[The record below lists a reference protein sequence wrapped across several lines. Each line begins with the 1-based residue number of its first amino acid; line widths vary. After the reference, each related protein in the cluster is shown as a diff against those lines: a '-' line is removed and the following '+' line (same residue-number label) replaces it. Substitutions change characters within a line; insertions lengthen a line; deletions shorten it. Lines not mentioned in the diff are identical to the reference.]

1 MNASF
6 SDVDLDLA
14 FEGEQEIVK
23 ILFTK
28 SRVSVADECTR
39 RLENLKKTLR
49 ATIRSTHE
57 R

>member
-14 FEGEQEIVK
+14 FVGEQETVK

-28 SRVSVADECTR
+28 GRVSVADGFTR
-39 RLENLKKTLR
+39 RLENLKEDIKGNDTVYP
-49 ATIRSTHE
+49 
-57 R
+57 

>member
-23 ILFTK
+23 VLITK
-28 SRVSVADECTR
+28 GRVSEADEITQ
-39 RLENLKKTLR
+39 RLDNLKE
-49 ATIRSTHE
+49 IIG
-57 R
+57 